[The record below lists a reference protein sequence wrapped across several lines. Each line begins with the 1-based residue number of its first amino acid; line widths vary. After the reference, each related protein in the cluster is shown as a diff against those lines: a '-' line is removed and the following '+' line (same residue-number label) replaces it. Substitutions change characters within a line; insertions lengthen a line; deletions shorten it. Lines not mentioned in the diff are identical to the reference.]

1 MSYMGLLIIKQE
13 LLAGMNMV
21 VLLLPTNI
29 INLGGISNDTST
41 QTDNY
46 IYNSSVKGFLYLD
59 VIVHSMCNSEVV

>member
-1 MSYMGLLIIKQE
+1 
-13 LLAGMNMV
+13 MV
-21 VLLLPTNI
+21 VLLLPTKI